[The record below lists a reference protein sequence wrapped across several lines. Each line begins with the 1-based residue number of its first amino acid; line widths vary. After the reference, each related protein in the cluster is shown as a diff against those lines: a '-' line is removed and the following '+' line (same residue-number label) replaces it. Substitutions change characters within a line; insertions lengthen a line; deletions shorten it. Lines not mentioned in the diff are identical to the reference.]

1 MEQKELFERVL
12 KVLAHAAVQENK
24 KQSKC
29 ADECNDVYFAF
40 RNYVYN
46 LK

>member
-1 MEQKELFERVL
+1 MEQELFERVL
-12 KVLAHAAVQENK
+12 KVLAHAAAEENK
-24 KQSKC
+24 KQSKQ
-29 ADECNDVYFAF
+29 AKECNNVYFAF

>member
-12 KVLAHAAVQENK
+12 KVLAHAAAEENK
-24 KQSKC
+24 KQSKYTK
-29 ADECNDVYFAF
+29 ECNDVYFAF